1 MMTESSAQTNKGN
14 ADALS
19 ERQREILKIVVEE
32 YTTGAIPVGSFTI
45 RTEGRLDV
53 STATIRNELAVLEE
67 LGFLYQ
73 PHTSAGRIPSIKGYR
88 YFVEQLMDQVEL
100 SLPEQRKIRHQF
112 YQLQLNLEQWMRLT
126 AAILAHNTRA
136 AAVVTTPQGRQ
147 VAFKHLELILIN
159 DALVLLVVV
168 LQDSSIHQEMLV
180 PSEPIKQ
187 DALSLISNKLNSL
200 LGISALADIR
210 ANRQLDG
217 TEMHGFESVV
227 LQRVLQLM
235 KQCEES
241 WTSAVY
247 SDGLE
252 NVLREPEFV
261 ESGKLSQVVRVLQQR
276 HLLETILGRMMD
288 AAGVQIIIGGEGDYE
303 YIDDVSLVLSP
314 YGIRGRASGILG
326 VIGPTRMAYGRAIST
341 VRYMAQLMD
350 NLLTNVYGGE

>member
-1 MMTESSAQTNKGN
+1 MS
-14 ADALS
+14 DAKEQMGLETPDDLS

-32 YTTGAIPVGSFTI
+32 YSNGATPVGSLTI
-45 RTEGRLDV
+45 RTEGQMEV

-88 YFVEQLMDQVEL
+88 YFVEQLMDRVEL
-100 SLPEQRKIRHQF
+100 PLPEQRMIKHQF

-136 AAVVTTPQGRQ
+136 ASVVTTPQGKQ

-159 DALVLLVVV
+159 DSLVLLVVV

-180 PSEPIKQ
+180 PVEPITQ
-187 DALSLISNKLNSL
+187 EGLSTISYKLNSL
-200 LGISALADIR
+200 LGSSTLAEIHTIPQIKEAD
-210 ANRQLDG
+210 L
-217 TEMHGFESVV
+217 HGFESSVM
-227 LQRVLQLM
+227 QRVLQLM
-235 KQCEES
+235 KVCQES
-241 WTSAVY
+241 WTSTVY

-252 NVLREPEFV
+252 NVLQEPEFI
-261 ESGKLSQVVRVLQQR
+261 ESGKLNQVIHVLQQR
-276 HLLETILGRMMD
+276 HLLETILSRMMD
-288 AAGVQIIIGGEGDYE
+288 VAGVQIIIGGEGSYDYIE
-303 YIDDVSLVLSP
+303 DVSLVLSP
-314 YGIRGRASGILG
+314 YGIRDRARGVLG

-350 NLLTNVYGGE
+350 ELLTNVYGGE